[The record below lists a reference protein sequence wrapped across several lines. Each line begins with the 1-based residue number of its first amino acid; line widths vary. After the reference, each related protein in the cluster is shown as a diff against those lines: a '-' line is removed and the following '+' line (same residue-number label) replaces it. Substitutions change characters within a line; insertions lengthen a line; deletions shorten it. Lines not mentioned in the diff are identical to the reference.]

1 MISLQLEM
9 LYEDEIVQIELDK
22 HAAVLQL
29 TFLQTPN
36 LEQFRNGYR
45 LAIDRALAK
54 GVRLWL
60 TDAQK
65 IKAMLPENQVWLK
78 QNMAQ
83 LFTSSQLRK
92 FAIVMA
98 PECFVMTNP
107 NKVYEKPVPEKE
119 DASPIKVHFDKE
131 AAVEWLLTK

>member
-1 MISLQLEM
+1 
-9 LYEDEIVQIELDK
+9 
-22 HAAVLQL
+22 
-29 TFLQTPN
+29 
-36 LEQFRNGYR
+36 

-54 GVRLWL
+54 GVRLWI

-107 NKVYEKPVPEKE
+107 NKVYEKPVLEKE
-119 DASPIKVHFDKE
+119 DASPIKVHFNKE
-131 AAVEWLLTK
+131 AAVEWLFNK